1 MNRGLIV
8 IAALLFSA
16 CSEPLSEDLDAAIDV
31 RDAREDASGGDRDLD
46 KDAEPECVCDLVGP
60 CCDGCEAVNV
70 GEPCDDGLECT
81 SAATCSD
88 DGVCRG
94 AADACDH
101 LVVEPQCQAVSC
113 DDTAGCGA
121 VENIREG
128 FPCDD
133 EDASTYDD
141 RCSGGVCA
149 GTPCE
154 CDAASEC
161 CDGCLAINEGW
172 ACDDGDPETFGDACS
187 SGVCSGR
194 ACECTEGPCCD
205 GCWFLGADTVCGED
219 SQGEC
224 LTPQQHYPGRFK
236 NALAELFC
244 SGASSACNGAIVW
257 GEPYETAC
265 ASHLQ
270 CRDSS
275 GYPACVP

>member
-8 IAALLFSA
+8 IAALLFTA
-16 CSEPLSEDLDAAIDV
+16 CSEPLSEDLDAAIDA
-31 RDAREDASGGDRDLD
+31 RDASEDASSGDRDLD

-70 GEPCDDGLECT
+70 GDACDDGLECT
-81 SAATCSD
+81 SSATCAD
-88 DGVCRG
+88 DGICRG

-133 EDASTYDD
+133 GDPSTYDD

-154 CDAASEC
+154 CDAANEC
-161 CDGCLAINEGW
+161 CDGCMFLDGSP
-172 ACDDGDPETFGDACS
+172 CDDGNPSTHDDVCVA
-187 SGVCSGR
+187 GVCVGV
-194 ACECTEGPCCD
+194 CECSEGPCCD
-205 GCWFLGADTVCGED
+205 GCGFREADHQCGYETRGMCV
-219 SQGEC
+219 SQTKSVWDRGDK
-224 LTPQQHYPGRFK
+224 Y
-236 NALAELFC
+236 C
-244 SGASSACNGAIVW
+244 SGESSECDGMVDWNTFGL
-257 GEPYETAC
+257 ETEC
-265 ASHLQ
+265 PIGWVCPPDRGTG
-270 CRDSS
+270 CRRE
-275 GYPACVP
+275 GI

>member
-8 IAALLFSA
+8 IAALLFTA
-16 CSEPLSEDLDAAIDV
+16 CSEPLSEDLDAAIDA
-31 RDAREDASGGDRDLD
+31 RDASEDASSGDRDLD

-81 SAATCSD
+81 SAATCAD

-133 EDASTYDD
+133 GDPSTYDD

-154 CDAASEC
+154 CDAANEC

-172 ACDDGDPETFGDACS
+172 ACDDGDPETHEDACS

-205 GCWFLGADTVCGED
+205 GCWFLGAETVCATDVDGWD
-219 SQGEC
+219 AC
-224 LTPQQHYPGRFK
+224 LTADGVYPG
-236 NALAELFC
+236 ELEYAWADRVC
-244 SGASSACNGAIVW
+244 SGASTICDGDLIW
-257 GEPYETAC
+257 KETARYQC
-265 ASHLQ
+265 SADRQCLQESPGCHL
-270 CRDSS
+270 
-275 GYPACVP
+275 

>member
-16 CSEPLSEDLDAAIDV
+16 CTEPLSEDLDAAIDA
-31 RDAREDASGGDRDLD
+31 RDASEDASSGDRDLD
-46 KDAEPECVCDLVGP
+46 KDAEPECVCELAGP

-70 GEPCDDGLECT
+70 GDACDDGLECT

-172 ACDDGDPETFGDACS
+172 ACDDGDPETFGDSCS
-187 SGVCSGR
+187 SGICVGT
-194 ACECTEGPCCD
+194 CECDAGPCCD
-205 GCWFLGADTVCGED
+205 GCNFVAQGVVCAEGVDYKSGCTDGQNRPWHRWYDQACSGD
-219 SQGEC
+219 SPLCDGPIVQGEGGTETC
-224 LTPQQHYPGRFK
+224 PPPTYCVEG
-236 NALAELFC
+236 EC
-244 SGASSACNGAIVW
+244 AI
-257 GEPYETAC
+257 
-265 ASHLQ
+265 
-270 CRDSS
+270 
-275 GYPACVP
+275 

>member
-8 IAALLFSA
+8 IAALLFTA
-16 CSEPLSEDLDAAIDV
+16 CSEPLSEDLDAAIDA
-31 RDAREDASGGDRDLD
+31 RDASEDASSGDRDLD
-46 KDAEPECVCDLVGP
+46 KDAEPECVCELVGP

-81 SAATCSD
+81 SAATCAD

-161 CDGCLAINEGW
+161 CDGCLAINDGG
-172 ACDDGDPETFGDACS
+172 ACDDGDPQTFGDACN
-187 SGVCSGR
+187 GGICAGT
-194 ACECTEGPCCD
+194 CECDAGPCCD
-205 GCWFLGADTVCGED
+205 GCNFVAQGVVCAEGVDYKSGCTMEGQNRPWHRWYDQTCSGD
-219 SQGEC
+219 SPLCDGPIVQGEGGVETC
-224 LTPQQHYPGRFK
+224 PPTTYCV
-236 NALAELFC
+236 E
-244 SGASSACNGAIVW
+244 
-257 GEPYETAC
+257 GEC
-265 ASHLQ
+265 MI
-270 CRDSS
+270 
-275 GYPACVP
+275 